1 MLKRI
6 VSLGLV
12 VIFLYSTCLG
22 NAAYADSEKSI
33 YNKSFFDDLKRRAII
48 HALNENEISVNDDSL
63 TETLDKMSRN
73 SADAQTN
80 DDLQLE
86 LKKLEQA
93 EYIYLTLDGEIYSS
107 EHGYIGRADQAKPRD
122 ESVTEVTYFDNLLD
136 NYNDDYINP
145 LSKNNPTPT
154 EVNGGTTGV
163 FYREQ
168 LNFDGFTGVNSRF
181 WIPRVKK
188 LGEHEQPWMYH
199 GFDSKSGKSIEG
211 GFGYQSGRD
220 VWQGYIRNK
229 QFKYSAETWEVMDDL
244 QSVKFYIDNVT
255 FNAYLLVNYQQ
266 VVVMQTSFNSSDL
279 STMSVKRVMSIAKD
293 NFNGYNITGEVWG
306 GGFLDTVVSRVRSD
320 YYYPWENYS
329 NYSYWDGTKW
339 FGTIDWPTY
348 YIHYVRD
355 MVQIYY

>member
-48 HALNENEISVNDDSL
+48 HALKENKISVNDDSL
-63 TETLDKMSRN
+63 TETLDKISQN
-73 SADAQTN
+73 SAYTN
-80 DDLQLE
+80 DNLQQE

-93 EYIYLTLDGEIYSS
+93 EYIYLTLDGDLYSS
-107 EHGYIGRADQAKPRD
+107 DQGYLGKADKAEPRD

-168 LNFDGFTGVNSRF
+168 LNFNGFDGVNSRF

-188 LGEHEQPWMYH
+188 LGEKEQPWMYY
-199 GFDSKSGKSIEG
+199 GFDAKNGKGIEG
-211 GFGYQSGRD
+211 GFSYQTGRE
-220 VWQGYIRNK
+220 VWQGYIRFGK
-229 QFKYSAETWEVMDDL
+229 EFEYSPGTWEILDDL

-255 FNAYLLVNYQQ
+255 FDAYLQVNYKQ
-266 VVVMQTSFNSSDL
+266 VVVMETSFNSSDL

-293 NFNGYNITGEVWG
+293 NFNGYNITGEVRG
-306 GGFLDTVVSRVRSD
+306 GGFLDTVVSSVRSD
-320 YYYPWENYS
+320 YYYPWEDYS
-329 NYSYWDGTKW
+329 TYSYWDGTKW